1 MFREGVIR
9 RTLFFKDYNRLLQNY
24 YYGIGWIHD
33 EGFCVYHRSYRTMR
47 LGIKRMS
54 KSVPISKSIM
64 PMKLW
69 RILSRK
75 YRQGRPLYMD

>member
-33 EGFCVYHRSYRTMR
+33 EDSVYTMI
-47 LGIKRMS
+47 LPDNEAWD
-54 KSVPISKSIM
+54 KSV
-64 PMKLW
+64 
-69 RILSRK
+69 
-75 YRQGRPLYMD
+75 